1 MNISLAELFCPHHCI
16 SCGKIGGILCECC
29 KKYILNERKL
39 NCLKCGAEL
48 IHEKCVKCDALPCLQ
63 FYVGKRKGA
72 LKSLIN
78 NYKYNSVRACGDALA
93 ELLAECINIE
103 SAVVVPLPTIGKHVR
118 ERGFDHTK
126 LLARKLVRLKG

>member
-1 MNISLAELFCPHHCI
+1 M
-16 SCGKIGGILCECC
+16 
-29 KKYILNERKL
+29 
-39 NCLKCGAEL
+39 
-48 IHEKCVKCDALPCLQ
+48 
-63 FYVGKRKGA
+63 GA

>member
-29 KKYILNERKL
+29 KKYILDERKL

-48 IHEKCVKCDALPCLQ
+48 IHEKCVKCDALPGLQ